1 MKSKLKYIKGILL
14 AGLVFFLFSFAENR
28 NSNRKILEVELAFTN
43 AGNLYITEGAV
54 NKLLI
59 QNNVT
64 PKSLGKETLDLN
76 KVESLLNSHEMIEN
90 AEVFLSLTG
99 TLGAVI
105 TQRKP
110 IARVLGENMYYID
123 RQGLRMPLSDFH
135 SARVPLVRGVRAEHF
150 QEIFPLLTYIAESE
164 FLSRQIVGI
173 ERSPE
178 GLYALETRGFDF
190 VILLG
195 KVTDLEKKFNNF
207 RAFYQQAMKDKKL
220 DTYSK
225 VNLRFG
231 NQVVCTKE

>member
-1 MKSKLKYIKGILL
+1 MNSKLKYIKGILL

-110 IARVLGENMYYID
+110 IARVLGESMYYID

-150 QEIFPLLTYIAESE
+150 QEIFPLLKYIAESE